1 MNFTEE
7 EIKQIILDE
16 SKKYLEE
23 IELAK
28 RMKNAGSLSLEAFI
42 NVINILGQDLTELV
56 SGPTVL
62 DMYLEIA
69 LDLKRSRWDPKYWF
83 NMPNDEKKIFLKT
96 TYPLTPRDESEDIMI
111 SSFINPT
118 MAKVIYSD
126 IELTIEKANDA
137 KKEIKAGEYLG
148 PEELGGEPKSPHW
161 KEYLEEIVK
170 EEIINHLK

>member
-28 RMKNAGSLSLEAFI
+28 TLKNVGSLSLQAFI
-42 NVINILGQDLTELV
+42 NVINILSQDIKIEPEEAIQV
-56 SGPTVL
+56 
-62 DMYLEIA
+62 YLELA
-69 LDLKRSRWDPKYWF
+69 LDIKRNWGIKQYEAWP
-83 NMPNDEKKIFLKT
+83 DEEKEIFLKT
-96 TYPLTPRDESEDIMI
+96 TYPQTPRDESEDLLIA
-111 SSFINPT
+111 SFLNPNL
-118 MAKVIYSD
+118 AKVIFSD
-126 IELTIEKANDA
+126 VQLAIEKTNDA
-137 KKEIKAGEYLG
+137 KKKIKSGEYLG

-161 KEYLEEIVK
+161 KEYLEEIIK